1 MQRKPAY
8 LQAERGGRERW
19 LVSYTDILTLL
30 LILFIAMAAQ
40 SIGQQQARAVEA
52 KAQPQNVNVAPP
64 PAASQAAPST
74 AAPPAAEG
82 PAAAASS
89 PTPTAAKPIVPA
101 ASSAGE
107 PAPASPPFPQQQL
120 NLPPQAN
127 ASQQPSP
134 SREAL
139 LRAEARLKERGLD
152 LHLEARGLIISLPQ
166 AILFASGDDRINTS
180 ALPIISEIADVLRGL
195 DNKVELAGHADSVPI
210 HTKRFKN
217 NWELSA
223 ARGLSLLN
231 TLTSDYGIAESRLTV
246 SSYGSYSPKTSNDTP
261 DGRAEN
267 RRVEILIL
275 DQAQQ

>member
-40 SIGQQQARAVEA
+40 SIGQQQARAVEV
-52 KAQPQNVNVAPP
+52 KTTVQPINTASSSPP
-64 PAASQAAPST
+64 PGAAPSST
-74 AAPPAAEG
+74 
-82 PAAAASS
+82 
-89 PTPTAAKPIVPA
+89 TPTAAAGSLTPA
-101 ASSAGE
+101 TASAGE
-107 PAPASPPFPQQQL
+107 PAPISSQALVSSEQPSSPPQP
-120 NLPPQAN
+120 N
-127 ASQQPSP
+127 ASQQPNS

-152 LHLEARGLIISLPQ
+152 LHLEARGLVISLPQ
-166 AILFASGDDRINTS
+166 AILFGSGDDRINAS
-180 ALPIISEIADVLRGL
+180 ALPIISEIAEVLRGL